1 MVTVDRKKMVKYQEV
16 YKDYEEDIQ
25 DVSEKM

>member
-1 MVTVDRKKMVKYQEV
+1 VVTVDRKKMVKYQEV